1 MNSTLSVL
9 NNVKYILIGVVI
21 LLGIALIVF
30 LITLIKANKARKKEV
45 NAFIKQLHK
54 EVRSDVL
61 DRAIA
66 GTKITSAN
74 MLNYWLVKI
83 VEQNQF
89 GDTEHFFNLSQ
100 GDITIGREFSTN
112 KYCIYDELFDDNQC
126 KIVLLKEQPALV
138 NLSNTVPSVFVPGKQ
153 YQRNIKKDYKMRD
166 GEMIKL
172 YSQDMLVVG
181 GTKLLFS
188 VYNSASGLM

>member
-9 NNVKYILIGVVI
+9 NNVKYVLIAVVI
-21 LLGIALIVF
+21 LLGIALIAF
-30 LITLIKANKARKKEV
+30 LIILIKANKARKKEV

-61 DRAIA
+61 DRAIV

-89 GDTEHFFNLSQ
+89 GDTEHFFNLTE

-138 NLSNTVPSVFVPGKQ
+138 NLSNSVPSVFVPGKQ